1 MVSEKSAEPE
11 RAGQEESGGMEESV
25 IVELL
30 NTTPVVDGS
39 TVDLLAEDSAAG
51 AWLTAHG
58 GGTGGAAELA
68 ALRAVRRDL
77 QAVVRGQ
84 QPAGILNA
92 VLADVGQHPVID
104 GDGLRWELYAPPERA
119 LPARIVLAWAAL
131 SQRMPGRLRPC
142 ANDECAL
149 FLLDR
154 SRSNTARWCSMTT
167 CGNRLKA
174 RRHQARRTET

>member
-1 MVSEKSAEPE
+1 
-11 RAGQEESGGMEESV
+11 MEDSV
-25 IVELL
+25 VVDLL
-30 NTTPVVDGS
+30 NTTPVVDGR
-39 TVDLLAEDSAAG
+39 TVDRLADDAAAD

-58 GGTGGAAELA
+58 GGTGGAGERA
-68 ALRAVRRDL
+68 ALRSVRRDL

-84 QPAGILNA
+84 RPATILNA
-92 VLADVGQHPVID
+92 ALADVGQHPVID
-104 GDGLRWELYAPPERA
+104 GDGLRWDLYAPPERA

-131 SQRMPGRLRPC
+131 SARMPGRLRPC
-142 ANDECAL
+142 ANDECDL

-174 RRHQARRTET
+174 RRHQARRTDA

>member
-1 MVSEKSAEPE
+1 
-11 RAGQEESGGMEESV
+11 MEESV

-30 NTTPVVDGS
+30 NTTPLVDGS

-51 AWLTAHG
+51 AWLAAHG
-58 GGTGGAAELA
+58 GGTGGEEELA

-84 QPAGILNA
+84 QPAEILNT
-92 VLADVGQHPVID
+92 VLADVGRRPVID
-104 GDGLRWELYAPPERA
+104 AGGLRWDLYAPPERA
-119 LPARIVLAWAAL
+119 LPARIVLAWAGL
-131 SQRMPGRLRPC
+131 SERMPGRLRPC
-142 ANDECAL
+142 ANDECDL

-154 SRSNTARWCSMTT
+154 SRSNTARWCSMAT

-174 RRHQARRTET
+174 RRHQARRSGT